1 MPVEKWHCNPL
12 QTPMVPRNS
21 PYIGFDNQI
30 HWTKVLVPKIIYSA
44 DFIMRGIKQR
54 RTVK

>member
-30 HWTKVLVPKIIYSA
+30 HWVKVRVPKIIYSA